1 MGMGR
6 VRLSIALAAC
16 AALAALA
23 AGSAGAATVR
33 IGTLVLRADG
43 GFEPHALPRH
53 SYAPISFQGHADIET
68 TDGSMPP
75 ALRQIKLE
83 FDHDGRLTTAGLPIC
98 APSRIEDATPAQAR
112 SRCRAA
118 IVGSGHLGATIGL
131 PGRSRVDIKAP
142 LTLFNGPR
150 EGGDPTVL
158 VHTQATFPAV
168 ETFVVVVRIERRHGL
183 YGYRA
188 DFEVPE
194 LAGGYG
200 ALTHA
205 DVKIG
210 RRYRA
215 GGVERSY
222 VSARCS
228 DYILQ
233 TRGFF
238 AFADGEIV
246 SGDAFRTCR
255 PLP

>member
-6 VRLSIALAAC
+6 IRLSLALVAC

-23 AGSAGAATVR
+23 AGPVGAATVR
-33 IGTLVLRADG
+33 IGTLVLHADG

-75 ALRQIKLE
+75 ALRRIELE
-83 FDHDGRLTTAGLPIC
+83 FDHDGKLTTAGLPVC

-112 SRCRAA
+112 SRCRTA
-118 IVGSGHLGATIGL
+118 IVGSGHLGAAIAL
-131 PGRSRVDIKAP
+131 PGQSRVDIKAP

-158 VHTQATFPAV
+158 VHTRVTFPAV
-168 ETFVVVVRIERRHGL
+168 ETFVVVVRIERRRGR
-183 YGYRA
+183 YGYRT

-200 ALTHA
+200 ALIHA
-205 DVKIG
+205 DVRIG

-233 TRGFF
+233 TRGLFT
-238 AFADGEIV
+238 FADGEIV
-246 SGDAFRTCR
+246 SGAVFRTCR

>member
-1 MGMGR
+1 MAR
-6 VRLSIALAAC
+6 VRLSIALLVFGAIV
-16 AALAALA
+16 ALV

-33 IGTLVLRADG
+33 VGILVLHANG
-43 GFEPHALPRH
+43 GFEPDALPRH
-53 SYAPISFQGHADIET
+53 SYAPIDFQGHADIGT
-68 TDGSMPP
+68 TDGSVPP

-83 FDHDGRLTTAGLPIC
+83 FDHDGKLTTTGLPVC
-98 APSRIEDATPAQAR
+98 PPSRIEGATPGQAR
-112 SRCRAA
+112 SRCRGS
-118 IVGSGHLGATIGL
+118 IVGTGHLGATIAL
-131 PGRSRVDIKAP
+131 PGRSPVDIKAP

-158 VHTQATFPAV
+158 VHTQATYPAV
-168 ETFVVVVRIERRHGL
+168 QTFVVTVRIEKRRGL

-200 ALTHA
+200 SLTHA

-210 RRYRA
+210 RRYRS
-215 GGVERSY
+215 GGIERSY
-222 VSARCS
+222 ISARCS

-238 AFADGEIV
+238 SFADGTVI
-246 SGDAFRTCR
+246 SGAAFRFCR